1 MTADIVLERP
11 RSRGKGAG
19 QSTKLP
25 SVVAGQRTVHET
37 MGKLIGLALQSEADS
52 QMRKWA
58 YITFFASIGVG
69 FVVVITQL
77 MKSWRSGRPD
87 E

>member
-1 MTADIVLERP
+1 MVAV
-11 RSRGKGAG
+11 
-19 QSTKLP
+19 
-25 SVVAGQRTVHET
+25 VVAG
-37 MGKLIGLALQSEADS
+37 GIIGSAIAASALQSEADS